1 MCKSIEAKL
10 AKEAQKACKDDY
22 ECFLAMAHIQYENNR
37 IQVCKAYNKKLNN
50 KRKAYKAQIEQEK
63 VSNAAKLVQLKANTK
78 AVL

>member
-22 ECFLAMAHIQYENNR
+22 RCFLAMAHIQYENNR

-50 KRKAYKAQIEQEK
+50 KQKAYKAQIEQEK
-63 VSNAAKLVQLKANTK
+63 VSNAAKLV
-78 AVL
+78 